1 MIVSYR
7 DKDAERL
14 SRGMRIPRY
23 RAFERQALRKLRQLE
38 IAGNLNDLRIPPG
51 NHLEALS
58 GDREGNIVFGLTDSL
73 EFAFHGLRW
82 GLRMWR
88 SSITTDMEEQW
99 LERCVRLL
107 QVSC

>member
-58 GDREGNIVFGLTDSL
+58 GGREGQYSIRINGQFRICFSWTPMGPQDVEIVDY
-73 EFAFHGLRW
+73 H
-82 GLRMWR
+82 
-88 SSITTDMEEQW
+88 
-99 LERCVRLL
+99 
-107 QVSC
+107 

>member
-14 SRGMRIPRY
+14 SRGMRVPRC

-58 GDREGNIVFGLTDSL
+58 GDREGQYSIRINGQFRICFSWTPMVPQDVEIVDY
-73 EFAFHGLRW
+73 H
-82 GLRMWR
+82 
-88 SSITTDMEEQW
+88 
-99 LERCVRLL
+99 
-107 QVSC
+107 

>member
-14 SRGMRIPRY
+14 SRGIRIPRY

-58 GDREGNIVFGLTDSL
+58 GDREGQYSIRINGQFRICFSCTPMGPQDVEIVDY
-73 EFAFHGLRW
+73 H
-82 GLRMWR
+82 
-88 SSITTDMEEQW
+88 
-99 LERCVRLL
+99 
-107 QVSC
+107 

>member
-23 RAFERQALRKLRQLE
+23 RAFERQELRKLRQLE

-58 GDREGNIVFGLTDSL
+58 GDREGQYSIRINGQFRICFSWTPMGPQDVEIVDY
-73 EFAFHGLRW
+73 H
-82 GLRMWR
+82 
-88 SSITTDMEEQW
+88 
-99 LERCVRLL
+99 
-107 QVSC
+107 

>member
-23 RAFERQALRKLRQLE
+23 RVFERQALRKLRQLE

-58 GDREGNIVFGLTDSL
+58 GDREGQYSIRINGQFRICFSWTPMGPQDVEIVDY
-73 EFAFHGLRW
+73 H
-82 GLRMWR
+82 
-88 SSITTDMEEQW
+88 
-99 LERCVRLL
+99 
-107 QVSC
+107 

>member
-14 SRGMRIPRY
+14 SRGIRIPRY
-23 RAFERQALRKLRQLE
+23 RAIERQALRKLRQLE

-58 GDREGNIVFGLTDSL
+58 GDREGQYSIRINGQFRICFSWTPMGPQDVEIVDY
-73 EFAFHGLRW
+73 H
-82 GLRMWR
+82 
-88 SSITTDMEEQW
+88 
-99 LERCVRLL
+99 
-107 QVSC
+107 

>member
-58 GDREGNIVFGLTDSL
+58 GDREGQYSIRISGQFRICFSWTPMGPQDVEIVDY
-73 EFAFHGLRW
+73 H
-82 GLRMWR
+82 
-88 SSITTDMEEQW
+88 
-99 LERCVRLL
+99 
-107 QVSC
+107 

>member
-14 SRGMRIPRY
+14 SRGIRILRY

-58 GDREGNIVFGLTDSL
+58 GDREGQYSIRINGQFRICFSWTPMGPQDVEIVDY
-73 EFAFHGLRW
+73 H
-82 GLRMWR
+82 
-88 SSITTDMEEQW
+88 
-99 LERCVRLL
+99 
-107 QVSC
+107 